1 MRIHLLSIFF
11 LIVAILAGFLVSH
24 YPPDILVLG
33 CLALTIFI
41 ISFVKIE
48 WGLYLLIFSMLLSP
62 ELNISGTAG
71 ASLGR
76 GITLRFEDFLLVV
89 IGLSWFAKNAVNK
102 ELGLFLKTPL
112 NKAILFYALACLLST
127 GFGIF
132 ADRVDAKI
140 GLLFVLKYIE
150 YFIIYFMIVNHVKD
164 KDQIKR
170 LIFCLFLTCFIVS
183 IIGIIQIPGGGRTS
197 APFEGEIGEPN
208 TLGGYLLFIG
218 AIAAGLIIKS
228 ENQRLRILLL
238 ILIFT
243 MVPAFLFTQSRSSYL
258 GLVPTCFAIGLLTK
272 RKIIAVGLITV
283 AFLLSPLLLPSQ
295 VKDRIL
301 YTFTQPERS
310 DQVEF
315 GGLRLD
321 TSTSARLISLKEI
334 LTNWPK
340 HPIVGY
346 GVTGYGF
353 TDSQFPRILIET
365 GIVGL
370 IAFIYLL
377 YSIFKLAIN
386 RIKDLR
392 SPEFKGLALGF
403 FVGFVGLLFH
413 SFGANTFIIVRIM
426 EPFWFLAGIVAVLPA
441 LECQSQS
448 QADESA
454 HRARKLASATR
465 LSS

>member
-1 MRIHLLSIFF
+1 MISQ
-11 LIVAILAGFLVSH
+11 
-24 YPPDILVLG
+24 YPPDILILV
-33 CLALTIFI
+33 CLALAIFI
-41 ISFVKIE
+41 ISFIKIE

-62 ELNISGTAG
+62 ELNISEATR

-112 NKAILFYALACLLST
+112 NIAILFYVSICLLST
-127 GFGIF
+127 GVGIF
-132 ADRVDAKI
+132 AGRVAPKT

-150 YFIIYFMIVNHVKD
+150 YFIIFFMIVNHVKD
-164 KDQIKR
+164 KDQVKR
-170 LIFCLFLTCFIVS
+170 LIFCLLLTCLITS

-218 AIAAGLIIKS
+218 AIATGLIVKS
-228 ENQRLRILLL
+228 ENQRLKILLL
-238 ILIFT
+238 ILILII
-243 MVPAFLFTQSRSSYL
+243 VPAFLFTQSRSSYI
-258 GLVPTCFAIGLLTK
+258 GLIPTCFMFALFSK
-272 RKIIAVGLITV
+272 RRTIAVGLITV
-283 AFLLSPLLLPSQ
+283 AFLLSPFLLPSQ
-295 VKDRIL
+295 IKNRIL

-310 DQVEF
+310 DQVEL

-321 TSTSARLISLKEI
+321 TSTSARLISVKNILK
-334 LTNWPK
+334 NFPK

-346 GVTGYGF
+346 GVGGYGF

-377 YSIFKLAIN
+377 YSIFRMAIN
-386 RIKDLR
+386 RMKEVKI
-392 SPEFKGLALGF
+392 PEFKGLALGF
-403 FVGFVGLLFH
+403 LVGFVGLFFH
-413 SFGANTFIIVRIM
+413 SLGANTFIIVRIM
-426 EPFWFLAGIVAVLPA
+426 EPFWFLAGIIAVLPA
-441 LECQSQS
+441 LERQS
-448 QADESA
+448 QAQPRESDS
-454 HRARKLASATR
+454 RTRKLALATP